1 MKQIA
6 KMYGGAMLYGLC
18 LIMVLVMVFRS
29 VNAQGN
35 DGMLV
40 QIGQIINV
48 PWEQDDAG
56 GFKAYAAESSEEFPE
71 IVCRVAGALTT
82 GTYDVNEVVAASD
95 GAGNALECRVKS
107 VRYPKQEEFIKT
119 GDSSQLTFGRPGIYE
134 VEVSAKDSDNREAI
148 KRIAVPVNK

>member
-6 KMYGGAMLYGLC
+6 KMYGSAMLYGLC
-18 LIMVLVMVFRS
+18 LIMVLVMVFQS

-56 GFKAYAAESSEEFPE
+56 GFAAYAAESSEEFPE
-71 IVCRVAGALTT
+71 IVCRVSGALAT

-107 VRYPKQEEFIKT
+107 IRYPKQEEFIESR
-119 GDSSQLTFGRPGIYE
+119 DLQLIFDKPGVYE
-134 VEVSAKDSDNREAI
+134 LKVSVKDSENRETV
-148 KRIAVPVNK
+148 RYVAVPVNK

>member
-6 KMYGGAMLYGLC
+6 KMYGSAMLYGLC
-18 LIMVLVMVFRS
+18 LIMVLVMVFQS

-56 GFKAYAAESSEEFPE
+56 GFVAYAAESSEKFPD
-71 IVCRVAGALTT
+71 IVCRISGALTT

-95 GAGNALECRVKS
+95 GAGNALECRVGS
-107 VRYPKQEEFIKT
+107 IRYPKQEEFIESR
-119 GDSSQLTFGRPGIYE
+119 DLQLIFDKPGVYE
-134 VEVSAKDSDNREAI
+134 LKVSVKDSENRETV
-148 KRIAVPVNK
+148 RYVAVPVNK

>member
-6 KMYGGAMLYGLC
+6 KMYGSAMLYGLC
-18 LIMVLVMVFRS
+18 LIMVLVMVFQS

-35 DGMLV
+35 NGMLV

-56 GFKAYAAESSEEFPE
+56 GFKAYAAESSEKFPE
-71 IVCRVAGALTT
+71 IVCRVSGALAT

-107 VRYPKQEEFIKT
+107 IRYPKQEEFIESR
-119 GDSSQLTFGRPGIYE
+119 DLQLIFDKPGVYE
-134 VEVSAKDSDNREAI
+134 LKVSVKDSENRETV
-148 KRIAVPVNK
+148 RCVAVPVNK